1 MKNATKGMKCKI
13 NYGRGCC
20 PTFTAG
26 GRKRVVTPDDGG
38 YGTRVVAVN
47 AEVVSKDGT
56 RWHGVLEIDETSSGE
71 LCGIMVFTPAGLR
84 STNDE
89 DFEEA
94 TGLSK
99 DDFFPMKYR
108 YTAPL
113 DCRDHHVGE
122 DGWSL

>member
-1 MKNATKGMKCKI
+1 MKSATKGMKCKI
-13 NYGRGCC
+13 NYGPGCC

-26 GRKRVVTPDDGG
+26 GRKRVVTPDDGC
-38 YGTRVVAVN
+38 GTRVVAVN

-71 LCGIMVFTPAGLR
+71 LCGIMVFTPDGLR
-84 STNDE
+84 STSDE
-89 DFEEA
+89 DFESA
-94 TGLSK
+94 IGLAR

-108 YTAPL
+108 YLAAL
-113 DCRDHHVGE
+113 DCYDHHVGE